1 VIYKHKSYFVN
12 IYIFFKIFFDAQRK
26 KCCKKTGREYFI
38 YVTGLCSLVYYLF
51 SLQVIP
57 VLHLV
62 TIHEC
67 SVPFFWLSACSRYVV
82 VVGFLL

>member
-1 VIYKHKSYFVN
+1 MLKERSVV
-12 IYIFFKIFFDAQRK
+12 
-26 KCCKKTGREYFI
+26 KKTGREYFI
-38 YVTGLCSLVYYLF
+38 YVTGFCSLVYYLF

-67 SVPFFWLSACSRYVV
+67 SVPFFWLSACSRYGV